1 VWAESKDRTNEE
13 VNALRAPDREGSGA
27 RFRLWQEAAMT
38 YGTRT
43 DHYPGSSKL
52 LHWLVAACVL
62 ATAPVAIAMTRV
74 SPGPTQ
80 DTLFNL
86 HKSLG
91 VLILAL
97 MLLRLIN
104 RLVVGAPI
112 ADPGIEPWQKVV
124 SSVVHTTLYVL
135 LLAMPVVGY
144 IANSAYGA
152 PTPFFGLF
160 ELPPII
166 AKNEGLATQLFTG
179 HRWVG
184 WLVIV
189 LVVTH
194 VSAALYHHFIR
205 SDNVLRRM
213 LPRAMG
219 GF

>member
-1 VWAESKDRTNEE
+1 
-13 VNALRAPDREGSGA
+13 
-27 RFRLWQEAAMT
+27 MT

-43 DHYPGSSKL
+43 DHYPATSKL

-62 ATAPVAIAMTRV
+62 TTAPVAIAMVRA

-80 DTLFNL
+80 DALYNF

-91 VLILAL
+91 VSILIL
-97 MLLRLIN
+97 MVLRLIN

-112 ADPGIEPWQKVV
+112 ADPGIEPWQRAV
-124 SSVVHTTLYVL
+124 SSIVHTSLYVL
-135 LLAMPVVGY
+135 LLAMPVAGY
-144 IANSAYGA
+144 VANSVYGA
-152 PTPFFGLF
+152 STPFFGLF
-160 ELPPII
+160 SLPPIVG
-166 AKNEGLATQLFTG
+166 KNEELAKQLFAI

-189 LVVTH
+189 LVLTH
-194 VSAALYHHFIR
+194 VGAALYHYFIR
-205 SDNVLRRM
+205 RDKVLQRM